1 MTTFLAILSALP
13 KLITLVQFFASMVH
27 DAEQRGLGR
36 KEAIAEAAER
46 AHLELAWADAA
57 GREADDD
64 HAKITDDSAFD
75 PEFQRKD

>member
-1 MTTFLAILSALP
+1 MDTLLAILSALP
-13 KLITLVQFFASMVH
+13 KLIALVQFITGMVR

-36 KEAIAEAAER
+36 KEAISEALEQ

-64 HAKITDDSAFD
+64 HAKVDDDTAFD
-75 PEFQRKD
+75 PDFQRKD